1 MAQYAKARVPQLPLT
16 NFAAHRSPATLA
28 ARYVT
33 RKGTDLRLAS
43 ARPLSPGSASPAGV
57 PVLYC
62 HRRPKGFSAHTTI
75 DDVALAERASISLHR
90 QLRSAVWCHLRRS
103 TACPALA
110 GSRTW
115 RPWRRSSIAQ
125 EDLVVNVVVTGHGR
139 RTCYS

>member
-16 NFAAHRSPATLA
+16 NFAAHRSPAALA

-75 DDVALAERASISLHR
+75 DDVALVERASISLHR
-90 QLRSAVWCHLRRS
+90 QLRSAVCGAISADRPPVQRS
-103 TACPALA
+103 PARVR
-110 GSRTW
+110 G
-115 RPWRRSSIAQ
+115 
-125 EDLVVNVVVTGHGR
+125 VHGVEAL
-139 RTCYS
+139 